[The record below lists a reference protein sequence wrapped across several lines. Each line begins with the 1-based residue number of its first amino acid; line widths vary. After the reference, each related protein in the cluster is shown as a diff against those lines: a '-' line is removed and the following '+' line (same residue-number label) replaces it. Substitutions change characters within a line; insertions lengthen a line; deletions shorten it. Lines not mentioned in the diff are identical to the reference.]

1 MHMCV
6 MARRGQQ
13 HGNSAADS
21 RRGKCR
27 GMRPIMTPRSGRL
40 IGFTKSQRFSR
51 ILGCDGME
59 PAEDEDDLSHFWWLL
74 SLLVM
79 KYQSSSC
86 RSGSIPDLLAKFLLW
101 RDLSRTSVVVLL
113 PRHARNPSN
122 HEYTPS
128 LPTLCD
134 PWHDVSSRQILTI
147 RSSRF

>member
-1 MHMCV
+1 
-6 MARRGQQ
+6 
-13 HGNSAADS
+13 
-21 RRGKCR
+21 
-27 GMRPIMTPRSGRL
+27 
-40 IGFTKSQRFSR
+40 
-51 ILGCDGME
+51 ME
-59 PAEDEDDLSHFWWLL
+59 PAENEDDLCHFWWLL

-122 HEYTPS
+122 QEYTPS

-147 RSSRF
+147 RSSRFSH